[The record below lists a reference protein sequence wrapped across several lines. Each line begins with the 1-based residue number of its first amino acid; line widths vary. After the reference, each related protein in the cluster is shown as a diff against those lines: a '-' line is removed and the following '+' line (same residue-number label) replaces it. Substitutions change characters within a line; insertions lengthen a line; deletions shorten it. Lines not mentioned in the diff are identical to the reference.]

1 MVDSAELYL
10 EGENALSGKLVFP
23 LVLQTVPDL

>member
-10 EGENALSGKLVFP
+10 EGERMRIREPGFP
-23 LVLQTVPDL
+23 ISTTDSP

>member
-10 EGENALSGKLVFP
+10 EGENALSGNLVFP